1 MMVLQ
6 DTGRVGFSRW
16 SLLEDEEQR
25 DDVRPYL
32 APEFDKQERSDPTSD
47 VYTLG
52 VILRLIVTGSPTSE
66 TTVSRPLFEALI
78 DRATDPEPSK
88 RFGDARVFR
97 DALDGVLRDGGS
109 DETLA
114 AAYDLATSMRKRYRQ
129 LNTEAVLARKNGSLD
144 KHKEY
149 VQRIER
155 LHHQLVGCLLY
166 TSPSPRD

>member
-1 MMVLQ
+1 MLLEIANVLATLHGQGVALGGLHPGMMVLQ

-66 TTVSRPLFEALI
+66 V
-78 DRATDPEPSK
+78 
-88 RFGDARVFR
+88 
-97 DALDGVLRDGGS
+97 GS
-109 DETLA
+109 DRSCL
-114 AAYDLATSMRKRYRQ
+114 S
-129 LNTEAVLARKNGSLD
+129 NSGAR
-144 KHKEY
+144 
-149 VQRIER
+149 
-155 LHHQLVGCLLY
+155 
-166 TSPSPRD
+166 